1 MRTFDRGDIVWID
14 FEPSVGTEQKGTR
27 PALVLSP
34 KEVNRMVGHFI
45 CVPISQGANLNRT
58 LGFTVSLIGTGLKT
72 QGVVISDQIKAV
84 DPVERNARFIE
95 TAPQYIIEEV
105 LGKLAVILG
114 IDV

>member
-72 QGVVISDQIKAV
+72 QGVVISEQIKA
-84 DPVERNARFIE
+84 VERNARFIE

-114 IDV
+114 IDE

>member
-58 LGFTVSLIGTGLKT
+58 LGFTVSLIGAGLSRHQRSNKSCRSC
-72 QGVVISDQIKAV
+72 GAKRKIH
-84 DPVERNARFIE
+84 RNSSSI
-95 TAPQYIIEEV
+95 YY
-105 LGKLAVILG
+105 
-114 IDV
+114 

>member
-45 CVPISQGANLNRT
+45 CVPISQGAN
-58 LGFTVSLIGTGLKT
+58 
-72 QGVVISDQIKAV
+72 
-84 DPVERNARFIE
+84 
-95 TAPQYIIEEV
+95 
-105 LGKLAVILG
+105 
-114 IDV
+114 

>member
-58 LGFTVSLIGTGLKT
+58 LGFTVSLKGTGLKT
-72 QGVVISDQIKAV
+72 QGVVFSLLINAV
-84 DPVERNARFIE
+84 DPGARTATFRV

-114 IDV
+114 IDE

>member
-1 MRTFDRGDIVWID
+1 MERDRGKFDRDVYKRQ
-14 FEPSVGTEQKGTR
+14 EQKGTR

-34 KEVNRMVGHFI
+34 KEVNRVVGHFI

-95 TAPQYIIEEV
+95 TAPQYLSLIHISP
-105 LGKLAVILG
+105 LP
-114 IDV
+114 

>member
-58 LGFTVSLIGTGLKT
+58 LGFTVSLIGAGLKT

-95 TAPQYIIEEV
+95 TAPQYSSWETCCNSWH
-105 LGKLAVILG
+105 
-114 IDV
+114 